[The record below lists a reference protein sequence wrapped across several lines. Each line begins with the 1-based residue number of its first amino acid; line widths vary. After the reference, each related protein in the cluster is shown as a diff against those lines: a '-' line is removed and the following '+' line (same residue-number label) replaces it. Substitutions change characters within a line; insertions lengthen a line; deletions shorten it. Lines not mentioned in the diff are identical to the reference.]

1 MIQNT
6 YDILHTDSTITSQ
19 TFNIEMIVSI
29 LYTTWW
35 IIISKLL
42 EYHPFI
48 TANWSW
54 NTLHDMKSEYTDENE
69 I

>member
-29 LYTTWW
+29 FIYYLMNFNFKT
-35 IIISKLL
+35 IRISSIHKPIGL
-42 EYHPFI
+42 ETHCAI
-48 TANWSW
+48 
-54 NTLHDMKSEYTDENE
+54 
-69 I
+69 